1 MGCHSVG
8 VRPSL
13 KVVVLEQFLIL
24 QVSVLG
30 LNRVQLVTEGQ
41 VILISLLNL
50 EDLCLQLG
58 NEKVFLVGSEMN
70 AVVILHNNQYIT
82 VRNQHQSKEE
92 KKETIKWEIY
102 QPISRDKSERVWSIA

>member
-41 VILISLLNL
+41 VVLISLLNL

-82 VRNQHQSKEE
+82 VRNQHQSQEE
-92 KKETIKWEIY
+92 KKETTKREIY
-102 QPISRDKSERVWSIA
+102 QPISRDDSERVWSIA